1 MPISDPAPL
10 ADVLAATAMDKK
22 SAGDSLRLI
31 LLKDIGESLIYPV
44 KKAELPSFFG
54 LTCDRE
60 ETVC

>member
-1 MPISDPAPL
+1 
-10 ADVLAATAMDKK
+10 MDKK

-54 LTCDRE
+54 LAK
-60 ETVC
+60 ETEGTGC